1 MVWSKKRSSST
12 GVVSA
17 VPLLAHLTSASF
29 NISIM
34 RTGDAVE
41 LSCYV
46 RQFDRAGVA
55 QGGTLL
61 TLPVGWRPAM
71 PYRAYA
77 VVPSTAQ
84 LDVATSGVVTVIAG
98 SIAQNSYVTIH
109 LAHLT
114 RDAWPTGGGL

>member
-1 MVWSKKRSSST
+1 MAWSKKRSSST

-17 VPLLAHLTSASF
+17 TPLLAHLTSATF
-29 NISIM
+29 NISAL
-34 RTGDAVE
+34 RTGDQVE
-41 LSCYV
+41 LTCYV
-46 RQFDRAGVA
+46 RQFNVTGLA

-71 PYRAYA
+71 PYRTFMEA
-77 VVPSTAQ
+77 PSTVL
-84 LDVATSGVVTVIAG
+84 LDVATSGAVTLTSG
-98 SIAQNSYVTIH
+98 SIAQNAYVTFR